1 MNQPIQPQTTA
12 LARVDDRMR
21 NLATPETT
29 DDIFAIAERMHH
41 AGLVPSSIKSV
52 DGAFL
57 AMMKGAEYGLLPQQ
71 SLAGFYVV
79 NNIAFAYGTCL
90 SAIVQSSP
98 TYEDEMEGC
107 IEGIEEMRYMATE
120 ENSYPDGSSAHRM
133 FAELQREL
141 RRRVARVEGKLKD
154 SKVAA
159 YYCGWSVM
167 LRKGKAPVAVL
178 FDSFEAQKAG
188 LLTKSGPWVNMPH
201 RMHMHRA
208 AGFNRKSQFSK
219 ALVGLEMTAEEAMDT
234 VIDLGTQPAP
244 APRPEPG
251 TPTQVLRDLVNR
263 EPAPARERIVDMT
276 PAKPAPAAARPV
288 ETTAA
293 PVERSVVPDPVDPL
307 PAAPAEPPPGA
318 SVVHGLAGLN
328 GTELLKA
335 VCQRIKA
342 AGDDAAPIMQAAC
355 MEVLKEIKPSKA
367 MTAVEKGLV
376 AVEIARLYDDA
387 QAAKARYDA
396 HHEGGDPGAAEA
408 DRAGDEADEN
418 QPPAS
423 GLPPELDDF

>member
-1 MNQPIQPQTTA
+1 MNQPIPPQTTA

-141 RRRVARVEGKLKD
+141 RRRVARVESKLKD
-154 SKVAA
+154 SKVSA

-276 PAKPAPAAARPV
+276 PAKPAPPPAARPV

-293 PVERSVVPDPVDPL
+293 PVEPPAPERAVVPDAPEINMSPPAPGVSVIYDL
-307 PAAPAEPPPGA
+307 PGVPAVTVLR
-318 SVVHGLAGLN
+318 VVC
-328 GTELLKA
+328 E
-335 VCQRIKA
+335 RIKN
-342 AGDDAAPIMQAAC
+342 AGVDTVPMIKQACINAIQ
-355 MEVLKEIKPSKA
+355 EVKSFKA
-367 MTAVEKGLV
+367 MTNAQKGLV
-376 AVEIARLYDDA
+376 AVELARMFDEER
-387 QAAKARYDA
+387 ARP
-396 HHEGGDPGAAEA
+396 HHEAGAPDDEPPAA